1 MPNNIAHE
9 SGLGFTRNLND
20 VDMYILVRNLYMIMT
35 LLQVLRVLC
44 ATDTCFSFVKQLLH
58 TRLFCPNLLV

>member
-35 LLQVLRVLC
+35 LLQVLHVLC
-44 ATDTCFSFVKQLLH
+44 ATDTYFSFVKQIIAY
-58 TRLFCPNLLV
+58 